1 MASHILRLLRQI
13 GVRGTLL
20 GLAGL
25 VFVHTLVG
33 SLQSIQ
39 RDRHQLELIHAA
51 AEWNEALQPLRD
63 VTRLMA
69 LHRGLTSRVLNGDDS
84 ARPPRLEARTKIKA
98 LFASAKA
105 MIPADSSTADAL
117 KRFERRWTEVQGMT
131 DTPGL
136 APRDVFGAHTQLIAR
151 IQAAVRS
158 EQSRDLNTLPL
169 SVMLLS
175 ELQMD
180 LGQAAEYTGQ
190 IRGLGAGYV
199 TSGGANA
206 SVVGDV
212 RVLSEFASALVSGI
226 EENQAVAERDS
237 LRKGVGDAVRAL
249 GTYTQHAGDVMA
261 APDSTTGGAYFDR
274 GTQVIKGLSAA
285 NTTVREV
292 LLEQLA
298 AAADEAAAGVTRGI
312 AAGVGVLVVVS
323 AAVFAFGFYL
333 FAELGAEP
341 AVVRRMTDR
350 IARGDLRAHETIRAR
365 QGIVVAVDQMRE
377 QLRTTLE
384 MVQADAKSLARASAD
399 VASAAESI
407 AEGAQSQA
415 ARVEHSRSAL
425 AEVQAAI
432 RSNSGSAERTDSI
445 AQETS
450 RDAEQGETTVAEA
463 VRSMRTIS
471 DSITVVK
478 EIASRTNTLSL
489 NAAIEASRA
498 GRYGKGFAVVA
509 HEIGKLAER
518 SQKAALEINELAQG
532 SVKTAEQVQG
542 VFASIAP
549 KVAETADRVGEIR
562 SGSEHQSES
571 THEVASAMG
580 ELLSVAQS
588 NSDEARRLAATSE
601 DLLARSSSLNT
612 RVESFRF
619 A

>member
-1 MASHILRLLRQI
+1 MASNIFRLLRRL

-20 GLAGL
+20 GLAVL
-25 VFVHTLVG
+25 VITPTLLASV
-33 SLQSIQ
+33 QSIRGDQ
-39 RDRHQLELIHAA
+39 HRLERIRAA

-63 VTRLMA
+63 LTRLMA

-84 ARPPRLEARTKIKA
+84 ARPTRLEARSKIKA
-98 LFASAKA
+98 LFAGSRAQ
-105 MIPADSSTADAL
+105 IPSNSSTGEAL
-117 KRFERRWTEVQGMT
+117 QRFESRWAQVRRMT

-136 APRDVFGAHTQLIAR
+136 APRAVFGAHTLLIAR

-158 EQSRDLNTLPL
+158 AQSRDLNALPPRVL
-169 SVMLLS
+169 SLS

-199 TSGGANA
+199 SSAGADA
-206 SVVGDV
+206 SVRGDV
-212 RVLSEFASALVSGI
+212 RVLGELASALVSGI
-226 EENQAVAERDS
+226 EENAAVGEREA
-237 LRKGVGDAVRAL
+237 LGKAVRGAIQAL
-249 GTYTQHAGDVMA
+249 GAYTDHASEVMA
-261 APDSTTGGAYFDR
+261 APESTTGGAYFDR

-292 LLEQLA
+292 LLEELDGVAKA
-298 AAADEAAAGVTRGI
+298 AAAGAGRSIATGILVLLIVSGAVT
-312 AAGVGVLVVVS
+312 
-323 AAVFAFGFYL
+323 AFGLYL

-341 AVVRRMTDR
+341 TVVREMTDR
-350 IARGDLRAHETIRAR
+350 IARGDLRGHEPIRAR
-365 QGIVVAVDQMRE
+365 NGIIVAVDQMRE
-377 QLRTTLE
+377 QLRTTLA
-384 MVQADAKSLARASAD
+384 MVSSDAESLARASAD

-415 ARVEHSRSAL
+415 ARVEHSRAAL
-425 AEVQAAI
+425 ASVQAAI
-432 RSNSGSAERTDSI
+432 RSNSGSAERTDDI

-450 RDAEQGETTVAEA
+450 REAEQGETTVREA

-471 DSITVVK
+471 DSIAVVK

-518 SQKAALEINELAQG
+518 SQNAALEINELAQD

-542 VFASIAP
+542 VFAAIAP

-562 SGSEHQSES
+562 CGSEHQSES
-571 THEVASAMG
+571 TQEVASAMG

-588 NSDEARRLAATSE
+588 NTDEAQRLAATSE
-601 DLLARSSSLNT
+601 ALRERSTSLNT
-612 RVESFRF
+612 RVERFRF